1 MKQAAG
7 KSLSYRSVTKSFG
20 ATEVLAETDLDVAA
34 GEFLTLLGP
43 SGSGKTT
50 LLNIAAGYL
59 DPTKGSVLIGGRDV
73 TRVPPRHRHV
83 GMVFQNYALF
93 PHMTVRQNVA
103 YGPTVRGL
111 PKAEIERRVRDAL
124 AITQME
130 RFAERSVEA
139 LSGGQRQRVA
149 LARAIAAEPD
159 VILMDEPLGALD
171 RQLRKEV
178 QLEIRR
184 LHESHGRTTVYV
196 THDQEEALVMSD
208 RIAVLR
214 EGEIAQ
220 IGTPEELYHRP
231 NSDFIAR
238 FLGESNLVAGRVT
251 ELRDGEAVLE
261 SPALGAWFR
270 AVAAEGVR
278 PGEDC
283 VLVVR
288 PEHVRLE
295 PASDG
300 LVGRIVERVFLGEIA
315 AARLRLA
322 DGSEFWSRGLATDRV
337 DGEGPF
343 QLSWDERWARI
354 VPVDRPRR

>member
-1 MKQAAG
+1 
-7 KSLSYRSVTKSFG
+7 
-20 ATEVLAETDLDVAA
+20 
-34 GEFLTLLGP
+34 
-43 SGSGKTT
+43 
-50 LLNIAAGYL
+50 
-59 DPTKGSVLIGGRDV
+59 
-73 TRVPPRHRHV
+73 
-83 GMVFQNYALF
+83 
-93 PHMTVRQNVA
+93 
-103 YGPTVRGL
+103 
-111 PKAEIERRVRDAL
+111 
-124 AITQME
+124 ME
-130 RFAERSVEA
+130 PFAERSVEA

-220 IGTPEELYHRP
+220 LGTPEELYHRP

-238 FLGESNLVAGRVT
+238 FLGESNLISGRVA
-251 ELRDGEAVLE
+251 EVRDGQAVLA
-261 SPALGAWFR
+261 SGALEARFQ
-270 AVAAEGVR
+270 AAAAEGVR

-288 PEHVRLE
+288 PEHVRLQSA
-295 PASDG
+295 PGG
-300 LVGRIVERVFLGEIA
+300 LSGRIVESVFLGEIA
-315 AARLRLA
+315 AVRLRLQ
-322 DGSEFWSRGLATDRV
+322 DGTEFWSRGLAAARV
-337 DGEGPF
+337 QGDGPF
-343 QLSWDERWARI
+343 QVKWDERWARI
-354 VPVDRPRR
+354 VPVDKPRR